1 MCSSPSKQRL
11 HWLTVDV
18 AQVVALMRFALGCST
33 GDNPATMCLKSQPYR
48 NTNTTGAAT
57 TPSCH
62 DNPGRADDL

>member
-1 MCSSPSKQRL
+1 MPPLPASPATDAPGSAHQQLKASR
-11 HWLTVDV
+11 
-18 AQVVALMRFALGCST
+18 T